1 MLNIHKAMHE
11 MVVRVA
17 KREANAK
24 VRPLEKKIKE
34 LKLAGRQMQRIVD
47 RQQKEIIALSNNL
60 TPKDK
65 IQPLLTEALE
75 KSRLSPKLISV
86 LRKKLKLSRK
96 SFGKLLGASGHT
108 VFMWEAGRSKP
119 RNAYRTKII
128 SLRTLGKRKIREML
142 KEEHGLTQV
151 FDFR

>member
-1 MLNIHKAMHE
+1 MLKMLNIQKAMHE

-17 KREANAK
+17 RREANAK

-34 LKLAGRQMQRIVD
+34 LKLAGRRMQRIID
-47 RQQKEIIALSNNL
+47 RQQKEILALSKNL
-60 TPKDK
+60 TANDK
-65 IQPLLTEALE
+65 FQPLPPESLE

-96 SFGKLLGASGHT
+96 DFGKLLGASGHT

-119 RNAYRTKII
+119 RAAYRIKII

-142 KEEHGLTQV
+142 KENKPQA
-151 FDFR
+151 